1 MNKIFQKEIVCQI
14 LLLDLAEEKKLVA
27 AEKRKV
33 KERLNADV
41 KQKENVTKR
50 NVKQREDK

>member
-1 MNKIFQKEIVCQI
+1 
-14 LLLDLAEEKKLVA
+14 KLVV

-41 KQKENVTKR
+41 KQKENVRKR
-50 NVKQREDK
+50 NGKLREDKQIII

>member
-1 MNKIFQKEIVCQI
+1 ME
-14 LLLDLAEEKKLVA
+14 EEKLVV

-41 KQKENVTKR
+41 KQKENVRKG
-50 NVKQREDK
+50 NVKQREEDK

>member
-1 MNKIFQKEIVCQI
+1 ME
-14 LLLDLAEEKKLVA
+14 EEKLVV

-41 KQKENVTKR
+41 KPKENVKKR
-50 NVKQREDK
+50 NVKQREEDKL